1 MNISEIV
8 FKPSSLVSRPC
19 CRGWALTACR
29 LFLALQTSIQAGSL
43 ISGAPPVITVQ
54 PASTTA
60 SVGGTASF
68 AVTVTS
74 SSALVYQWYFNS
86 ARISK
91 ATNST
96 YTVTK
101 VASANAGSYYVAI
114 TNTGGSLN
122 SSTATLTVTLAPP
135 VITTQPASTTATLGN
150 SASFSVTVTNTT
162 SLAYQWYFNGAAISR
177 ATNSTYTI
185 TNTAYASAGSYGVT
199 ITNTGGSVTSATAK
213 LNVTP
218 PATDVLS
225 APWVSADIG
234 AVGLT
239 GSAYNVTNLYTVN
252 GSGASLNGTSD
263 QFHYVYQTLPGNGS
277 IAAKVVNQSGTNAAG
292 YAGIMIRE
300 TTAVGA
306 SFMFAARQGNGALVA
321 RSRTSTGGATAS
333 TNGPSLVPPNYWL
346 ELVRTGTNISAL
358 ASTNGST
365 WVSVKTN
372 SFTMAT
378 NVTFGLFVSSGN
390 TNVLDS
396 DVFTNITVV
405 P

>member
-1 MNISEIV
+1 MSISNTV
-8 FKPSSLVSRPC
+8 FKVFAFVSWPGR
-19 CRGWALTACR
+19 RGWALTVCG
-29 LFLALQTSIQAGSL
+29 LFLALPAIVEAGAMV
-43 ISGAPPVITVQ
+43 SGGPPVITAQ
-54 PASTTA
+54 PASATVTVGNSVSFSVTA
-60 SVGGTASF
+60 S
-68 AVTVTS
+68 S
-74 SSALVYQWYFNS
+74 SSSLAYQWYFKS
-86 ARISK
+86 AAISG
-91 ATNST
+91 ATSST
-96 YTVTK
+96 YTIAK
-101 VASANAGSYYVAI
+101 AASANAGAYYVAVS
-114 TNTGGSLN
+114 NTGGSIN
-122 SSTATLTVTLAPP
+122 SSTATLTVNPPAP
-135 VITTQPASTTATLGN
+135 VITTQPVSTNATLGN
-150 SASFSVTVTNTT
+150 NVSFAVTATNSPLT
-162 SLAYQWYFNGAAISR
+162 YQWYFNGAAISR
-177 ATNSTYTI
+177 ATNSTCTI
-185 TNTAYASAGSYGVT
+185 TNTAYANAGSYYVA
-199 ITNTGGSVTSATAK
+199 ISNTGGSVNSSIAK
-213 LNVTP
+213 LNVML
-218 PATDVLS
+218 PASDVLS

-263 QFHYVYQTLPGNGS
+263 QFRYVYQTMPGNGS
-277 IAAKVVNQSGTNAAG
+277 IVARVVSQSGTNAAG

-306 SFMFAARQGNGALVA
+306 SFMLAARQGNGAMVA
-321 RSRTSTGGATAS
+321 RSRTSTGGATTS

-365 WVSVKTN
+365 WVSVRTN

-378 NVTFGLFVSSGN
+378 NVTFGLFATSGN